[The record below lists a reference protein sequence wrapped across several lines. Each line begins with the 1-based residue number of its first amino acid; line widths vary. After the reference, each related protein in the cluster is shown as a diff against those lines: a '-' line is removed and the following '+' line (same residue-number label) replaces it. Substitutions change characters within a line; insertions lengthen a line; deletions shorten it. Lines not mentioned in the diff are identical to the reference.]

1 MNNTKNNGSC
11 HRKNRKII
19 VGVRLIVFT
28 LFITTADAYIYKYLH
43 YRTRCT
49 LSNIGIQCPDVT
61 SCGGLRYSLSSA
73 GRSCGTNAPTDIVEP
88 SVVFRT
94 TREGRE
100 SNVIFRSGFSCNPFD
115 DKSFLHLTRGS
126 LRITHEAA
134 SPRSM
139 RQRWDHERLR
149 HQRALRATISHHVRK
164 YFAT

>member
-1 MNNTKNNGSC
+1 M
-11 HRKNRKII
+11 
-19 VGVRLIVFT
+19 
-28 LFITTADAYIYKYLH
+28 FIMTADAYIYKYLH

-61 SCGGLRYSLSSA
+61 LCGALRYSLSSA
-73 GRSCGTNAPTDIVEP
+73 GRRCGTNAPTDIVEP

-94 TREGRE
+94 TREGRD
-100 SNVIFRSGFSCNPFD
+100 SNVIFRSGFSSIRSSANVVC
-115 DKSFLHLTRGS
+115 HLTRGS

-149 HQRALRATISHHVRK
+149 HHRALRATISHHVRK
-164 YFAT
+164 HFAT

>member
-1 MNNTKNNGSC
+1 M
-11 HRKNRKII
+11 
-19 VGVRLIVFT
+19 LILVLNVFT

-115 DKSFLHLTRGS
+115 DKTFYIS
-126 LRITHEAA
+126 LVDLCAL
-134 SPRSM
+134 PM
-139 RQRWDHERLR
+139 RQRHLGQCVSDG
-149 HQRALRATISHHVRK
+149 S
-164 YFAT
+164 

>member
-1 MNNTKNNGSC
+1 MNYKIN
-11 HRKNRKII
+11 KII
-19 VGVRLIVFT
+19 EIDVSVRLNVFT

-94 TREGRE
+94 TREGRV
-100 SNVIFRSGFSCNPFD
+100 SNVIFRSGFSSIRSRSTLFD
-115 DKSFLHLTRGS
+115 IS
-126 LRITHEAA
+126 LVDLCAL
-134 SPRSM
+134 PM
-139 RQRWDHERLR
+139 RQRHLGQCVSDGIMKDFVTNVHCARRSHIMLEN
-149 HQRALRATISHHVRK
+149 ISPHD
-164 YFAT
+164 